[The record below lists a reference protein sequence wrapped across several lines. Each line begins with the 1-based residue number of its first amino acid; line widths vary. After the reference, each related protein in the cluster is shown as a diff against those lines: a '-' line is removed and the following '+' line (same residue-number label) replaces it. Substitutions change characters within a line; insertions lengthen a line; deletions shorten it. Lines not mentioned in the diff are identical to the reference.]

1 MIFAF
6 PLRGSLRLSK
16 NYLTPP
22 DKNIVF
28 VADS

>member
-6 PLRGSLRLSK
+6 PLWGKPQTAEKLP
-16 NYLTPP
+16 YPP